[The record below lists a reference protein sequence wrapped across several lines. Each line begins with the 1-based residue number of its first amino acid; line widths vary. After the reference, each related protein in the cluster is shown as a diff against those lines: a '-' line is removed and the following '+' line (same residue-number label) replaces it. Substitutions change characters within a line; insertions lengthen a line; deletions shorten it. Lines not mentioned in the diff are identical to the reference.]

1 MNRKPELIM
10 AWIANSISIIYLLV
24 MGLSYFSLKSG
35 NASQREELAKQLS
48 QNGGN
53 VSLDMLQTTIG
64 ALAIILLISTLY
76 GIFATICIKG
86 RRKLSIILF
95 VIAIIVSLMALN
107 LIAIVLWIIV
117 MIMLISKKNQKK
129 LHIRTMSIFII
140 NMFIA
145 RKTIKMLSC

>member
-53 VSLDMLQTTIG
+53 VSLDMLQKTIG

-117 MIMLISKKNQKK
+117 MIMLISKKESKETTHK
-129 LHIRTMSIFII
+129 DDEYIYH
-140 NMFIA
+140 
-145 RKTIKMLSC
+145 

>member
-48 QNGGN
+48 QNGGK
-53 VSLDMLQTTIG
+53 VSLDMLQTTMG

-117 MIMLISKKNQKK
+117 MIMLISKKESKK
-129 LHIRTMSIFII
+129 TTHKDDEYIYH
-140 NMFIA
+140 
-145 RKTIKMLSC
+145 

>member
-53 VSLDMLQTTIG
+53 VSLDMLQTTMG

-107 LIAIVLWIIV
+107 LIAIVLWVIV
-117 MIMLISKKNQKK
+117 MIMLISKKESKK
-129 LHIRTMSIFII
+129 TTHKDDEYIYH
-140 NMFIA
+140 
-145 RKTIKMLSC
+145 

>member
-48 QNGGN
+48 QNGDK
-53 VSLDMLQTTIG
+53 VSLDMLQTTMG

-117 MIMLISKKNQKK
+117 MIMLISKKESKETTHK
-129 LHIRTMSIFII
+129 DDEYIYH
-140 NMFIA
+140 
-145 RKTIKMLSC
+145 

>member
-48 QNGGN
+48 RNGGK
-53 VSLDMLQTTIG
+53 VSLDMLQTTMG

-117 MIMLISKKNQKK
+117 MIMLISKKESKETTHK
-129 LHIRTMSIFII
+129 DDEYIYH
-140 NMFIA
+140 
-145 RKTIKMLSC
+145 

>member
-48 QNGGN
+48 QNGGK

-86 RRKLSIILF
+86 HRKLSIILF

-117 MIMLISKKNQKK
+117 MIMLISKKESKETTHK
-129 LHIRTMSIFII
+129 DDEYIYH
-140 NMFIA
+140 
-145 RKTIKMLSC
+145 

>member
-48 QNGGN
+48 QNGGK
-53 VSLDMLQTTIG
+53 VSLDMLQTTMG

-117 MIMLISKKNQKK
+117 MIMLISNKESKETTHKDDEYIY
-129 LHIRTMSIFII
+129 H
-140 NMFIA
+140 
-145 RKTIKMLSC
+145 

>member
-48 QNGGN
+48 QNGGK
-53 VSLDMLQTTIG
+53 VSLDMLHTTIG

-76 GIFATICIKG
+76 AIFATICIKG

-107 LIAIVLWIIV
+107 ILAIVLWIIV
-117 MIMLISKKNQKK
+117 MIMLISKK
-129 LHIRTMSIFII
+129 
-140 NMFIA
+140 
-145 RKTIKMLSC
+145 

>member
-53 VSLDMLQTTIG
+53 VSLDMLQTTMG

-76 GIFATICIKG
+76 GIFAAICIKG

-107 LIAIVLWIIV
+107 LIAIVLWVIV
-117 MIMLISKKNQKK
+117 MIMLISKKESKETTHK
-129 LHIRTMSIFII
+129 DDEYIYH
-140 NMFIA
+140 
-145 RKTIKMLSC
+145 

>member
-53 VSLDMLQTTIG
+53 VSLDMLQTTMG

-86 RRKLSIILF
+86 RRKL
-95 VIAIIVSLMALN
+95 AIIVSLMALN
-107 LIAIVLWIIV
+107 LIAIVLWVIV
-117 MIMLISKKNQKK
+117 MIMLISKKESKETTHK
-129 LHIRTMSIFII
+129 DDEYIYH
-140 NMFIA
+140 
-145 RKTIKMLSC
+145 

>member
-10 AWIANSISIIYLLV
+10 AWIVNSISIIYLLV

-48 QNGGN
+48 QNGGK

-117 MIMLISKKNQKK
+117 MIMLISKKESKETTHK
-129 LHIRTMSIFII
+129 DDEYIYH
-140 NMFIA
+140 
-145 RKTIKMLSC
+145 

>member
-10 AWIANSISIIYLLV
+10 AWSANSISIIYLLV

-48 QNGGN
+48 QNGGK

-117 MIMLISKKNQKK
+117 MIMLISKKESKETTHK
-129 LHIRTMSIFII
+129 DDEYIYH
-140 NMFIA
+140 
-145 RKTIKMLSC
+145 

>member
-35 NASQREELAKQLS
+35 NALS
-48 QNGGN
+48 QNGGK

-117 MIMLISKKNQKK
+117 MIMLISKKESKETTHK
-129 LHIRTMSIFII
+129 DDEYIYH
-140 NMFIA
+140 
-145 RKTIKMLSC
+145 

>member
-24 MGLSYFSLKSG
+24 MGLSYFSLKTG

-53 VSLDMLQTTIG
+53 LDMLQTTIG

-86 RRKLSIILF
+86 RRKLSVILF
-95 VIAIIVSLMALN
+95 VITIIVSLMAFN

-117 MIMLISKKNQKK
+117 MIMLISKKESKETTHK
-129 LHIRTMSIFII
+129 DDEYIYH
-140 NMFIA
+140 
-145 RKTIKMLSC
+145 